1 MQYPLISFLL
11 LCRSQNTR
19 LDAGSGRPYSPMS
32 PRGSVLLLSTMEHL
46 GSCAWASSTEYSE
59 LSLLYSLYTMNTG
72 TEHNMPSPSLFLQ
85 ELLFLNPTSPLLSF
99 LLSLFSLFYFGYFI
113 FISPQ
118 LTILF
123 KRLLVLS
130 LLKGLVTRYKSSNEC
145 MFSL

>member
-11 LCRSQNTR
+11 LYRSQNTR
-19 LDAGSGRPYSPMS
+19 LDAGPGPPYSPMS

-59 LSLLYSLYTMNTG
+59 LSLLYSLYIHYVHRYRAQYAFLIFVSANTIVFD
-72 TEHNMPSPSLFLQ
+72 SD
-85 ELLFLNPTSPLLSF
+85 
-99 LLSLFSLFYFGYFI
+99 LSLSLLSLFYFGYFI

-118 LTILF
+118 LTILV
-123 KRLLVLS
+123 KRLLFLS
-130 LLKGLVTRYKSSNEC
+130 LLKGLVTKYKSSNEC